1 MITVRRAAILATVGV
16 VTLAAIGISLAWGGG
31 DAAEPAATQTVKAK
45 AKTEKPASVFVA
57 VDGSDDFG
65 CTKKRPCATFAAAY
79 NTAKPGEIVE
89 VAGGTYPGQLIQE
102 NLSKPSGP
110 RVVFRPAKNARV
122 TLTEELRIEA
132 TYVEFREMAMP
143 LWYAS
148 STAHHLTFR
157 SIDAALFYITGA
169 NDVSVI
175 GGDYGPSVNADAQ
188 IKACSECTSPPR
200 NILVDGAYFHDFQRT
215 DETHVECL
223 HVLNGDGL
231 TIRNSRFQR
240 CAIID
245 LGIFQYGAAGATS
258 NVLIENNFF
267 DHPTSGGFYA
277 IDIAPQEG
285 LPLVNYLIRNNS
297 ALATMYIDTSAGTQ
311 NVRMIGNVGARQP
324 NHCYDGVVFAHN
336 IWDATKC
343 GATDRKA
350 PLGFRNPAK
359 FDLHLKLGAAAR
371 GRGDRTSYPA
381 TDIDGQKRPLGNRVD
396 AGADEVS

>member
-188 IKACSECTSPPR
+188 IKACSDCTSPPR

-215 DETHVECL
+215 DETPRRVPPRPQRRRPDYSQQPLPALRDH
-223 HVLNGDGL
+223 
-231 TIRNSRFQR
+231 RSR
-240 CAIID
+240 D
-245 LGIFQYGAAGATS
+245 LPVRGGGATTQRPDREQLLRPS
-258 NVLIENNFF
+258 DMPEASTRS
-267 DHPTSGGFYA
+267 TS
-277 IDIAPQEG
+277 P
-285 LPLVNYLIRNNS
+285 R
-297 ALATMYIDTSAGTQ
+297 
-311 NVRMIGNVGARQP
+311 
-324 NHCYDGVVFAHN
+324 
-336 IWDATKC
+336 
-343 GATDRKA
+343 RKA
-350 PLGFRNPAK
+350 F
-359 FDLHLKLGAAAR
+359 HSS
-371 GRGDRTSYPA
+371 TS
-381 TDIDGQKRPLGNRVD
+381 
-396 AGADEVS
+396 